1 MTLTIIVLGGLCAV
15 ALLLGALAEA
25 LGLRGGTATLYAGLA
40 MLLAS
45 AVMLALLLVPAK
57 KARR

>member
-1 MTLTIIVLGGLCAV
+1 VT
-15 ALLLGALAEA
+15 EA